1 MEPQRGI
8 EPPTAAWQAAVL
20 PLNYCDIS
28 FALKIITR
36 NIFLVNIKSEKKG
49 E

>member
-28 FALKIITR
+28 FALKIIAR
-36 NIFLVNIKSEKKG
+36 NNYIVNKKI
-49 E
+49 